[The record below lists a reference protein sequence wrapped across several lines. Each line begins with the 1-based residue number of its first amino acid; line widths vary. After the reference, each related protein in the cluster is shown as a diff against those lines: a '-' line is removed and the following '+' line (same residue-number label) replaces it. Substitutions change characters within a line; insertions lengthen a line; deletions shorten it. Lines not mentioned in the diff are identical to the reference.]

1 MAAVIVNIAGRTYR
15 LSCDDGEE
23 PRLEQ
28 LARYVEGKIFS
39 MKEGFGEIGDQRLV
53 VMAAIAIADEA
64 SDARS
69 RAQAMETDL
78 AALRSELDATK
89 KAQAALEE
97 RVAQALADAASRLE
111 QLNSDLQPP
120 AASKE
125 ELL

>member
-28 LARYVEGKIFS
+28 LARYVENKIFS

-69 RAQAMETDL
+69 RAQAMETEL

-111 QLNSDLQPP
+111 QLNSDLQQP
-120 AASKE
+120 AAPKE

>member
-69 RAQAMETDL
+69 RAQAMETEL

-111 QLNSDLQPP
+111 QLNSDLQQP
-120 AASKE
+120 AAPKE

>member
-28 LARYVEGKIFS
+28 LARYVENKIFS

-111 QLNSDLQPP
+111 QLNSDLQRP
-120 AASKE
+120 AAPKE

>member
-28 LARYVEGKIFS
+28 LARYVENKIFS

-111 QLNSDLQPP
+111 QLNSDLQRP
-120 AASKE
+120 AAPKE
-125 ELL
+125 ELF

>member
-28 LARYVEGKIFS
+28 LARYVESKIFS

-64 SDARS
+64 SDSRS
-69 RAQAMETDL
+69 RAQAMESDL
-78 AALRSELDATK
+78 AALRSELEATK
-89 KAQAALEE
+89 KTQAALEE
-97 RVAQALADAASRLE
+97 RVAQALTDAARRLE
-111 QLNSDLQPP
+111 QLNSDLQRP
-120 AASKE
+120 AAPIDDFP
-125 ELL
+125 

>member
-28 LARYVEGKIFS
+28 LARYVENKIFS

-89 KAQAALEE
+89 TAQAALEE

-111 QLNSDLQPP
+111 QLNSDLQRP
-120 AASKE
+120 AAPKE
-125 ELL
+125 ELF